1 MEDEKIIKLYF
12 SRDENA
18 ITETDKKYGR
28 SCRGV
33 AENILTNREDSE
45 ECVNDTYFAAWNAI
59 PPTYP
64 SNLAAYL
71 IGIVRKLSL
80 MCLRRRYADRR
91 GGGEYAL
98 CYEELENLVG
108 NSSSPENQVE
118 LSELAAEIEAFLSTL
133 SYDDRRIFMCRY
145 WLIASVAQI
154 AESTGFSQSK
164 VKSSLYRSR
173 AKLKTHLAKEG
184 LL

>member
-1 MEDEKIIKLYF
+1 MEDEKIIRLYF
-12 SRDENA
+12 ARDEQA
-18 ITETDKKYGR
+18 IAETDRKYGR
-28 SCRGV
+28 SCRAV
-33 AENILTNREDSE
+33 AENILTSRQDSE
-45 ECVNDTYFAAWNAI
+45 ECVNDTYLAAWNAI

-64 SNLAAYL
+64 VHLSAYL

-98 CYEELENLVG
+98 CYEELDTVIG
-108 NSSSPENQVE
+108 SSASPEDE
-118 LSELAAEIEAFLSTL
+118 LELKELAGEIDAFLSTL
-133 SYDDRRIFMCRY
+133 SNDDRRIFMCRY

-154 AESTGFSQSK
+154 AESTGFSPGK
-164 VKSSLYRSR
+164 IKSSLHRSR
-173 AKLKTHLAKEG
+173 ARLKTHLAKEG

>member
-1 MEDEKIIKLYF
+1 MEDEKIIRLYF
-12 SRDENA
+12 ARDEQA
-18 ITETDKKYGR
+18 IAETDIKYGR
-28 SCRGV
+28 SCRAV
-33 AENILTNREDSE
+33 AENILTNRQDSE
-45 ECVNDTYFAAWNAI
+45 ECVNDTYLAAWNAI

-64 SNLAAYL
+64 VHLSAYL

-98 CYEELENLVG
+98 CYEELEAAVG
-108 NSSSPENQVE
+108 ASASLEDE
-118 LSELAAEIEAFLSTL
+118 LELKELAGEIEAFLSTL
-133 SYDDRRIFMCRY
+133 SRDDRRIFMCRY

-154 AESTGFSQSK
+154 AESTGFSSSK
-164 VKSSLYRSR
+164 VKSSLHRSR
-173 AKLKTHLAKEG
+173 TKLKTHLVKEG